1 MERSTGHLGT
11 AIHSMRA
18 GSTSKPPGPPPLSFH
33 LAKNLCSS
41 GPLVLVRR
49 GMPLQNGGLQHQE
62 ETQEGLPVGRQ
73 RWTFSS
79 DPDHQATSVSD
90 TQQWRLFPI
99 GGWWG
104 G

>member
-49 GMPLQNGGLQHQE
+49 GEKRCAPPEWWVRTPGGN
-62 ETQEGLPVGRQ
+62 PGRVA
-73 RWTFSS
+73 RG
-79 DPDHQATSVSD
+79 QAEMD
-90 TQQWRLFPI
+90 ILK
-99 GGWWG
+99 
-104 G
+104 